1 MYLGRRWRTIPKTN
15 ATTTLHL
22 GLDTSLTKSGYAV
35 ISVTDRK
42 PTLVD
47 YGLIKST
54 DKLTDGARLR
64 QIHAGITDILGK
76 YPTVSRVIPRE
87 AGIVRFNL
95 PTKQIFKSH
104 GVTEFALADYEIYDI
119 NIQTVKAWARRI
131 TGSPGKRSD
140 KAMIAEAVRTYF
152 ADPELTLNKE
162 GDEAD
167 AIAVIITYLL
177 RENMINGGAAC

>member
-1 MYLGRRWRTIPKTN
+1 MRRRRVNI

-54 DKLTDGARLR
+54 AKLSDGARLR
-64 QIHAGITDILGK
+64 QIHEGISGIVAK
-76 YPTVSRVIPRE
+76 YPNIERVIPRE
-87 AGIVRFNL
+87 AGIVQFNL
-95 PTKQIFKSH
+95 ATKQVFKSH

-140 KAMIAEAVRTYF
+140 KAMIAEAVRIF
-152 ADPELTLNKE
+152 FGDPELPLNKE

-167 AIAVIITYLL
+167 AITVILSYLI
-177 RENMINGGAAC
+177 RENLIDGGVAC

>member
-1 MYLGRRWRTIPKTN
+1 M
-15 ATTTLHL
+15 
-22 GLDTSLTKSGYAV
+22 
-35 ISVTDRK
+35 SVTNRV

-54 DKLTDGARLR
+54 AKLSDGERLR
-64 QIHAGITDILGK
+64 QIHAGITGIIDK
-76 YPTVSRVIPRE
+76 YPNIERVIPRE

-131 TGSPGKRSD
+131 TGSPGRRSD
-140 KAMIAEAVRTYF
+140 KAMIAEAVRIF
-152 ADPELTLNKE
+152 FDEPELTLNKE

-177 RENMINGGAAC
+177 RENMINGGASC